1 MLVPRAAIHPMVARF
16 TFDLEASRLMFR
28 LARRAFSLAM
38 LLTTP
43 AAVSAQTTRP
53 LTESADTRYYDFW
66 PGVWFPV
73 VDGRVDTTGSG
84 FIVRRSVNRAAFEE
98 VWFQRIDSTHSRSV
112 ALRAWDQITNRWMVV
127 WVSGNALFQVWNG
140 EKIGNDW
147 YIVREFDF
155 EGQRFLSR
163 QAWIPD
169 GPNRLVRTIE
179 RSTDGGRTWQTRYR
193 TILQRVGPSD

>member
-1 MLVPRAAIHPMVARF
+1 M
-16 TFDLEASRLMFR
+16 
-28 LARRAFSLAM
+28 
-38 LLTTP
+38 
-43 AAVSAQTTRP
+43 
-53 LTESADTRYYDFW
+53 
-66 PGVWFPV
+66 
-73 VDGRVDTTGSG
+73 
-84 FIVRRSVNRAAFEE
+84 RRSVNRAAFEE

-140 EKIGNDW
+140 EKIGTDW

-193 TILQRVGPSD
+193 TILQRVRPSD

>member
-1 MLVPRAAIHPMVARF
+1 MLVDCTRWMVARF
-16 TFDLEASRLMFR
+16 AFKLEVSRLVFR
-28 LARRAFSLAM
+28 LARRAFTLAISLAA
-38 LLTTP
+38 P
-43 AAVSAQTTRP
+43 AVLSAQTTRP
-53 LTESADTRYYDFW
+53 FTETADPRYYDFW

-84 FIVRRSVNRAAFEE
+84 FIVRRSVNPAAFEE
-98 VWFQRIDSTHSRSV
+98 VWFPHIDSTHSRSV
-112 ALRAWDQITNRWMVV
+112 ALRAWDQITNRWMFV

-169 GPNRLVRTIE
+169 GPDRLVRTIE

-193 TILQRVGPSD
+193 SIFQRVRPAD